1 MEDSDRLISPETLAE
16 RWDIS
21 LSAVR
26 QRKAGT
32 KQLLRI
38 RIGRLIRFRLTDV
51 IALENKLFNRAK
63 KSMKPE
69 VDLALEG

>member
-38 RIGRLIRFRLTDV
+38 RIGRLIRFRLSDV

-63 KSMKPE
+63 KLMKPE

>member
-38 RIGRLIRFRLTDV
+38 RIGRQIRFRLSDV
-51 IALENKLFNRAK
+51 IALENKLFNRAIK
-63 KSMKPE
+63 LMKP
-69 VDLALEG
+69 VADLRIER